1 LYFVACVL
9 PTTDIIRSMPN
20 AVQDAKHQLRA
31 QSRQVRKA
39 LGEEFQRQASVA
51 ICCHIESWPL
61 FRASETVLT
70 YMPMRGEV
78 DLRPLLE
85 RHTCKRWLL
94 PRILPEGRM
103 TFHPYDPERLIRHPY
118 GMLEPDPDLPI
129 IPVEHIQLAL
139 VPGLA
144 FDRQGR
150 RLGYGGGFFDRFLAG
165 FVHGVSLGVTYHALL
180 FDQLPHHQHDIPVQY
195 LVMEDGLLACGDSP
209 GTTRSEY
216 ENEQP

>member
-1 LYFVACVL
+1 M
-9 PTTDIIRSMPN
+9 SN
-20 AVQDAKHQLRA
+20 AIQDAKHQLRA

-39 LGEEFQRQASVA
+39 LGEDFQRQASAA
-51 ICCHIESWPL
+51 ICLHIESWPL

-85 RHTCKRWLL
+85 RHTYKRWLL

-103 TFHPYDPERLIRHPY
+103 NFHPYDPGHLIRHPY
-118 GMLEPDPDLPI
+118 GMLEPAPDLPLV
-129 IPVEHIQLAL
+129 PVEHIQLAL

-144 FDRQGR
+144 FDRQGW

-165 FVHGVSLGVTYHALL
+165 FTHGVSLGVTYHALL
-180 FDQLPHHQHDIPVQY
+180 FDLLPHHQHDIPVQY
-195 LVMEDGLLACGDSP
+195 LVTEEGLLRCSADK
-209 GTTRSEY
+209 SEY
-216 ENEQP
+216 ANDRR